1 MARRSAIVI
10 AAAFLTVLI
19 VPAIPAAAGGGC
31 HTGATQGKGD
41 TVELVDACPT
51 PTILTIDTGGT
62 VTFVNEDPFA
72 HNVIGSSWGHPE
84 DLNQDEAFTA
94 TFAEPGVYPWAC
106 WYHPGMTGAI
116 VVGDGTGVGNGAAVD
131 VSSFSQPQPSPVV
144 EVRTVTAGELRA
156 RPPLRD
162 GDRPSSGSAAWHA
175 LASPRSVSA
184 ADGSCGPMLRD
195 RDR

>member
-10 AAAFLTVLI
+10 AVAFLPILI

-94 TFAEPGVYPWAC
+94 RFAEPGVYPWAC

-131 VSSFSQPQPSPVV
+131 VSSFSQPEPSPMV
-144 EVRTVTAGELRA
+144 EVRTVTPASSAPAVAGWVIGPLLGIGIGLGIAALIRR
-156 RPPLRD
+156 RP
-162 GDRPSSGSAAWHA
+162 RPAA
-175 LASPRSVSA
+175 
-184 ADGSCGPMLRD
+184 
-195 RDR
+195 

>member
-10 AAAFLTVLI
+10 AAAVLTVLI
-19 VPAIPAAAGGGC
+19 VPAIPAAAGGGGC
-31 HTGATQGKGD
+31 HAGATQGKGD

-84 DLNQDEAFTA
+84 DLNQGDAFA
-94 TFAEPGVYPWAC
+94 AAFAEPGVYPWAC

-116 VVGDGTGVGNGAAVD
+116 VVGDGSGDGNGAVVD
-131 VSSFSQPQPSPVV
+131 VSSFSQPEPSPVV
-144 EVRTVTAGELRA
+144 EVRTVTRQASSAPAVAGWVIGPLLGIGIGLGIAALIRR
-156 RPPLRD
+156 RP
-162 GDRPSSGSAAWHA
+162 RPAA
-175 LASPRSVSA
+175 
-184 ADGSCGPMLRD
+184 
-195 RDR
+195 